1 MSETVIIRNTRTVGA
16 RYVPNCCT
24 ASGAGGGLLSPGE
37 QMSVLQSKLR
47 SLLGDGIVELDD
59 DGSPVDIVGMKALA
73 RAQAKTAM
81 RESKSTN
88 AHK

>member
-1 MSETVIIRNTRTVGA
+1 
-16 RYVPNCCT
+16 
-24 ASGAGGGLLSPGE
+24 
-37 QMSVLQSKLR
+37 MSVLQSKLR

-73 RAQAKTAM
+73 RAQAKTAK